1 MDISRN
7 EQRILHLL
15 AQGGRIEIE
24 RNDKGRIAGASCF
37 TRDGWLFP
45 ELDLELFRKL
55 RRRKS
60 IASEKGGPYRITRRG
75 LALVRA
81 RPDNQ

>member
-1 MDISRN
+1 MDISRA

-24 RNDKGRIAGASCF
+24 RNDKGRIAEVACF

-45 ELDLELFRKL
+45 ELDMALFRKL
-55 RRRKS
+55 KRRKCIS
-60 IASEKGGPYRITRRG
+60 SADSGPYRVTRRG

-81 RPDNQ
+81 RPDNR

>member
-1 MDISRN
+1 MDISRR

-15 AQGGRIEIE
+15 AQGGRIIIE
-24 RNDKGRIAGASCF
+24 KDQSGRIEKLECF

-45 ELDLELFRKL
+45 GIDLQLFRKL
-55 RRRKS
+55 KRRKS
-60 IASEKGGPYRITRRG
+60 IASASGGPYRITRRG

-81 RPDNQ
+81 RPDNR

>member
-1 MDISRN
+1 MDISRS

-24 RNDKGRIAGASCF
+24 RNDKGRIADARCF
-37 TRDGWLFP
+37 TRDGWVYP

-60 IASEKGGPYRITRRG
+60 IASAMGGPYRITQRG

-81 RPDNQ
+81 RPDNR